1 MSEGSSTATEHQ
13 GSVGA
18 FDRRWLLAGAVV
30 LLALV
35 PLTLLGPG
43 TDLDAGVVIRSG
55 RSIVED
61 QDYVASRPPGA
72 PVHEAA
78 VGLLHRIGGTVATNL
93 GSLAMAALCTWALVT
108 LFRRAGV
115 ERPGLAA
122 AVVVA
127 NPFFLIA
134 ATSTVDF
141 LWALG
146 LVLSAAVLARDRRPV
161 AAGVLA
167 ALSIGCR
174 ASTLLL
180 VLALLVAEWFDAPEA
195 RRRALVIGSIAALGG
210 ALLFVP
216 SYLAAGESLAFAQN
230 EFSTSSPLVQ
240 LGKYA
245 VKNLYFFGP
254 VGTVV
259 VALTARPVL
268 DALRTWRADWTVRFA
283 SVGLVLSQLLFLRFP
298 WKLGHLLPALVC
310 LALLLGVALTTD
322 AAKAPASRRIDRRH
336 LLVALVAAQLLYAV
350 VNVQFVR
357 PDNPN
362 EATGGRLTFAPVWG
376 ALVVDV
382 DCREDDTTAWKTN
395 DRPRLEAVWNC
406 AKPWAGGD

>member
-1 MSEGSSTATEHQ
+1 MSQ
-13 GSVGA
+13 GSPTAIERQGTVGP
-18 FDRRWLLAGAVV
+18 FDRRWLWAGAVV

-55 RSIVED
+55 RSIIDD

-78 VGLLHRIGGTVATNL
+78 VGLLHRVGGTVATNL
-93 GSLAMAALCTWALVT
+93 GSLAMAGLCVSALVA
-108 LFRRAGV
+108 LLRRADV
-115 ERPGLAA
+115 ERPGLVV

-141 LWALG
+141 PWALG

-161 AAGVLA
+161 PAGALA

-174 ASTLLL
+174 AST
-180 VLALLVAEWFDAPEA
+180 VLLVAALILAEWFEGPEA
-195 RRRALVIGSIAALGG
+195 RRRALTIAGIAAAGG

-230 EFSTSSPLVQ
+230 EFATSSPLVQ
-240 LGKYA
+240 LGKLA
-245 VKNLYFFGP
+245 VKDLYFFGP
-254 VGTVV
+254 AAAAVL
-259 VALTARPVL
+259 AFTAPPVL
-268 DALRTWRADWTVRFA
+268 DALKRWRVDWTVRFA
-283 SVGLVLSQLLFLRFP
+283 SAGLVLSQLLFLRFP
-298 WKLGHLLPALVC
+298 WKLGHLLPTLAC
-310 LALLLGVALTTD
+310 LALLLGVAL
-322 AAKAPASRRIDRRH
+322 RDRRR

-362 EATGGRLTFAPVWG
+362 EATGGRLTFTPVWG

-382 DCREDDTTAWKTN
+382 DCREDDTTAWKSN

>member
-1 MSEGSSTATEHQ
+1 MSEGSSTVIERQ
-13 GSVGA
+13 GPA
-18 FDRRWLLAGAVV
+18 APFDRRWLWAGALV

-43 TDLDAGVVIRSG
+43 TDLDVGVVIRSG
-55 RSIVED
+55 RAIVED

-78 VGLLHRIGGTVATNL
+78 VGLLDRIGGTVATNL
-93 GSLAMAALCTWALVT
+93 GSLAMAVLCTWALVT
-108 LFRRAGV
+108 LLRRAGV
-115 ERPGLAA
+115 ERPGLAV

-146 LVLSAAVLARDRRPV
+146 LLLTAAVLARDRRPV

-167 ALSIGCR
+167 ALAIGCR
-174 ASTLLL
+174 AST
-180 VLALLVAEWFDAPEA
+180 VLLVAAVVLAEWFEEPEA
-195 RRRALVIGSIAALGG
+195 RRRACTIGAIAVAGG

-230 EFSTSSPLVQ
+230 EFATSSPLVQ

-254 VGTVV
+254 AAAIVLGL
-259 VALTARPVL
+259 AAPPVL
-268 DALRTWRADWTVRFA
+268 DALRRWRADWTVRFA
-283 SVGLVLSQLLFLRFP
+283 AGGLVLSQLLFLRFP
-298 WKLGHLLPALVC
+298 WKLGHLLPTLVC
-310 LALLLGVALTTD
+310 LALLLGIALG
-322 AAKAPASRRIDRRH
+322 DRRR

-362 EATGGRLTFAPVWG
+362 EATGGRLTFAPAWG

-382 DCREDDTTAWKTN
+382 DCREDDTTAWESN
-395 DRPRLEAVWNC
+395 DRHRLEAVWNC
-406 AKPWAGGD
+406 AKPWAGGG